1 MPGRRRRGTTG
12 ACAGFWKTGRGESG
26 QFAPRRLARSYL
38 PADDGREISGV
49 LAELDHHRIEQG
61 EWPGT
66 PRPRPSA
73 WQVGGL
79 LPGRSPAPCG
89 EAPGAIVAQLVAR

>member
-12 ACAGFWKTGRGESG
+12 ACAGFWKSGRGESG

-73 WQVGGL
+73 WQVSGL
-79 LPGRSPAPCG
+79 FAELGRAPRD
-89 EAPGAIVAQLVAR
+89 EAVGVIVA